1 MRTAALL
8 LLILLLSFVLAVHD
22 RDRCKDALIAA
33 YKLGYSEGA
42 TDTDI
47 ERAERVI
54 NHCEG

>member
-22 RDRCKDALIAA
+22 RGGCDEAVAAA